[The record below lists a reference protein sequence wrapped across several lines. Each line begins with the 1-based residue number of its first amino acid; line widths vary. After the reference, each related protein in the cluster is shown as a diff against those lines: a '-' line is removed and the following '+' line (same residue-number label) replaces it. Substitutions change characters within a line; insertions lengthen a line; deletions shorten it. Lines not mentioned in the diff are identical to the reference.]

1 MIDVKRVVCG
11 GALVALMPL
20 TALMAGCDPQ
30 RVEKL
35 EEGVS
40 TEVEVRKQ
48 FGDPVT
54 ITVEPD
60 GSKTMDYPRQPEG
73 WTNYV
78 IQIGPDGKMS
88 SLRQL
93 LTADNFARVQPGL
106 GQQEV
111 RNLLG
116 RPAKQQRFDLKKEE
130 VWDWRFKNGQESK
143 IFSVTFNT
151 AGQVTATGVG
161 DDPRETLTG
170 AK

>member
-1 MIDVKRVVCG
+1 MLELKPVVWSG
-11 GALVALMPL
+11 VLLGLAALLG
-20 TALMAGCDPQ
+20 GCDPQ
-30 RVEKL
+30 RVAKL

-60 GSKTMDYPRQPEG
+60 GTKTMDYPRQPEG

-78 IQIGPDGKMS
+78 IKIGPDGKMS

-106 GQQEV
+106 SQQEV

-130 VWDWRFKNGQESK
+130 VWDWRFKNGQESRM
-143 IFSVTFNT
+143 FSVTFNT
-151 AGQVTATGVG
+151 EGKVTATGVG
-161 DDPRETLTG
+161 DDPRETMSG